1 MFGISISVKTMATEI
16 GEQLPMEGL
25 ISLDTNQAATGDV
38 TTLRSRVLKKVT
50 NPLNK
55 GYGYVTKTTGSE
67 EIR

>member
-1 MFGISISVKTMATEI
+1 
-16 GEQLPMEGL
+16 MEGL